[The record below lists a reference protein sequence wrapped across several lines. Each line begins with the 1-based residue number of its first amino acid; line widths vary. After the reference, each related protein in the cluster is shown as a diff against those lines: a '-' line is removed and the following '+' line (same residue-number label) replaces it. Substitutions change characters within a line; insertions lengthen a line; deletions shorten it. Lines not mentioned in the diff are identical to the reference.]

1 MIAVRVPTGRTLT
14 PFGDPVADTPILN
27 RPLHAVQAA
36 AVQAAGLTLADTP
49 PADAPYLCFGDSTWF
64 TPPLLRA
71 FAAGGTGRLRV
82 DDADFL
88 RDTAPLQP
96 ERGRYFLAVRAPG
109 QPPGFDGPDRPMDL
123 GLRHTPANAPHP
135 AFAHAFRGDV
145 ALGPQLVHELWHW
158 SHVPRVNLLAL
169 AFEAE
174 ATRSAWEAGG
184 LWTRLGL
191 LLPVLWRAK
200 SLHPAAL
207 ARALLPI
214 PKSARIHPTAVIEA
228 CIVGE
233 GVEIGPFACVRGSV
247 LGDGCK
253 VDAYASL
260 NLAVVGPGAQVGRG
274 AMVNLS
280 VLYERAFVSSG
291 GGYQMCVFG
300 RESFVAMTATML
312 DLSFGRTIRVDT
324 PEGRAD
330 TEGYFL
336 GGAVGH
342 RARIGAGVRIGY
354 GVAIPNDTLV
364 VAPTPDLI
372 RRVEPGAPGEAVSAV
387 DGVARAL
394 RPAR

>member
-1 MIAVRVPTGRTLT
+1 MLAVRVPTGRILA
-14 PFGDPVADTPILN
+14 PFGDPVGDTPILN
-27 RPLHAVQAA
+27 VPLRVAQESALK
-36 AVQAAGLTLADTP
+36 AAGLTLVDTP
-49 PADAPYLCFGDSTWF
+49 PTDAPYLCVGDSTWF
-64 TPPLLRA
+64 TAPLIRA
-71 FAAGGTGRLRV
+71 FVAGGPGRLRV

-96 ERGRYFLAVRAPG
+96 ERGRYFLAVRAAG
-109 QPPGFDGPDRPMDL
+109 QPPGFDGPDRLLDL
-123 GLRHTPANAPHP
+123 ALRHTPARAPHV

-145 ALGPQLVHELWHW
+145 ALGPMLVHELWHW

-169 AFEAE
+169 ASEAE
-174 ATRSAWEAGG
+174 ATRTAWESGG
-184 LWTRLGL
+184 LWARLGL

-228 CIVGE
+228 CIIGE
-233 GVEIGPFACVRGSV
+233 DVEIGPFACVRGSV
-247 LGDGCK
+247 LGAGCK

-260 NLAVVGPGAQVGRG
+260 NLAVVGAGAQVGRG

-280 VLYERAFVSSG
+280 VLYDGAFVSSG

-300 RESFVAMTATML
+300 RECFVAMTATML

-336 GGAVGH
+336 GGAIGH
-342 RARIGAGVRIGY
+342 RTRIGAGVRIGY
-354 GVAIPNDTLV
+354 GVAIPNDAFL
-364 VAPTPDLI
+364 VAPADDLI
-372 RRVEPGAPGEAVSAV
+372 QRVELGEPGAALRAVN
-387 DGVARAL
+387 GVARP
-394 RPAR
+394 R